1 MKQKLLLVMFTLMT
15 CLLSLRS
22 AAQTRYQDSVFA
34 SYTLTTV
41 TYSSVYGYQMD
52 IYQPT
57 GDTVKCRPTVVLAHE
72 GTFISGNR
80 SSDPTVVGLCQ
91 SLSKKGYVVV
101 SIDYTLVPL
110 QSAGNLENADSAAL
124 EVFRAVSDGKAAVRY
139 LKEYAYTYGVDTGN
153 IFVGGNSAGAVLAM
167 QYVYIDSLAQL
178 NVNPDFPSL
187 VAQIGGLEGNSGN
200 PGYSSNVKGCI
211 SLAGGLN
218 QVSWMGFQS
227 KPIVMA
233 QGTLDSVVPY
243 TCGFPQVGIPVPLQ
257 LCGLGS
263 CAPNIVA
270 NTTYYDTLTFPGL
283 GHVPWDANAALFYQ
297 VDTLVTGFLY
307 YEYTNT
313 PKAPCVEQPNGI
325 QNISATADISLYP
338 NPAGNVLNIRSSGFI
353 SGIAIIDE
361 MGRVVSQA
369 SDIHSLSYQ
378 VNTSGLSRGVYFVNV
393 QMAEGHTSTFRKVV
407 IE

>member
-1 MKQKLLLVMFTLMT
+1 M
-15 CLLSLRS
+15 CLTAVSS
-22 AAQTRYQDSVFA
+22 YAQTRYQDSIFA
-34 SYTLTTV
+34 AYTTTTV

-57 GDTVKCRPTVVLAHE
+57 GDSVKCRPTVVLAHE

-80 SSDPTVVGLCQ
+80 TSDPTVVGLCQ
-91 SLSKKGYVVV
+91 DLAHKGYVTV

-110 QSAGNLENADSAAL
+110 LDFLNLENADSAAI
-124 EVFRAVSDGKAAVRY
+124 EVFRAVSDAKAAVRY

-153 IFVGGNSAGAVLAM
+153 IFIGGNSAGAVLAM
-167 QYVYIDSLAQL
+167 QYAYIDSLPQL
-178 NVNPDFPSL
+178 SVNPDYASL
-187 VAQIGGLEGNSGN
+187 VAQVGGLEGNSGN

-243 TCGFPQVGIPVPLQ
+243 TCGDPNVGISVPLQ

-270 NTTYYDTLTFPGL
+270 NTLYYDTLTFPGQ
-283 GHVPWDANAALFYQ
+283 GHVPWDANAGMFYQ

-307 YEYTNT
+307 YEVTNT
-313 PKAPCVEQPNGI
+313 PKAPCVAAPNGI
-325 QNISATADISLYP
+325 AHIDNTPNISLYP
-338 NPAGNVLNIRSSGFI
+338 NPATNVMNIQSSRFI
-353 SGIAIIDE
+353 ASISMTDE
-361 MGRVVSQA
+361 MGRTVSQA
-369 SDIHSLSYQ
+369 DNVNSLSYQ
-378 VNTSGLSRGVYFVNV
+378 MNTSHLSPGVYFVRIYDTQGSLPV
-393 QMAEGHTSTFRKVV
+393 IRKVV
-407 IE
+407 VE